1 MWINLGRLLM
11 LLIWGFLVF
20 NLIHPF
26 PRPLK
31 YFLDIAMIFMVI
43 MHGLQLTLLKATLT
57 RDEPKLSRLF
67 QARMFLFGVFEMLAW
82 QKKQR
87 AQKPAGLDK

>member
-1 MWINLGRLLM
+1 MWINLGRVLM
-11 LLIWGFLVF
+11 LVIWGFLVF

-57 RDEPKLSRLF
+57 RDEGKLSRLF

-87 AQKPAGLDK
+87 AHNPAGPDK